1 MSQTR
6 PQSKGL
12 LYVVS
17 APSGAG
23 KTSLVAAL
31 LQQLAQVEV
40 SVSHTTRPMRP
51 GEQDGVNYHFV
62 QQQAFQALVAE
73 GAFFEHAQVF
83 GNFYGTSRLAI
94 NQRLDAG
101 VDVILEIDWQG
112 AQQVRQQ
119 QPDAI
124 GIFILPP
131 SLQALRERLNGRGQD
146 STEVIE
152 GRMQQAIS
160 EMSHWHEYD
169 YLLINDD
176 FSQALA
182 ELRAIFVAKR
192 LELAKQRLN
201 NAALLAEL
209 LPVSVASNKG
219 Q

>member
-1 MSQTR
+1 MSLPKGLT
-6 PQSKGL
+6 KGL

-31 LQQLAQVEV
+31 LQKLAQVEV

-62 QQQAFQALVAE
+62 DQPAFQALINQ

-94 NQRLDAG
+94 NQRLEAG
-101 VDVILEIDWQG
+101 MDVILEIDWQG

-131 SLQALRERLNGRGQD
+131 SLQALRERLNARGQD
-146 STEVIE
+146 SEAVIE
-152 GRMQQAIS
+152 GRMQQAMS
-160 EMSHWHEYD
+160 EMSHWQEYD
-169 YLLINDD
+169 YLIINDD
-176 FSQALA
+176 FSQALS
-182 ELRAIFVAKR
+182 ELNAIFVAKR
-192 LELAKQRLN
+192 LELAKQRTK

-209 LPVSVASNKG
+209 ALTQA
-219 Q
+219 

>member
-1 MSQTR
+1 M
-6 PQSKGL
+6 PQVKGR

-23 KTSLVAAL
+23 KTSLIAAL
-31 LQQLAQVEV
+31 LQQVNKLEV
-40 SVSHTTRPMRP
+40 SISHTTRAMRP

-62 QQQAFQALVAE
+62 NPAAFQALIDE
-73 GAFFEHAQVF
+73 KAFFEHAEVF

-94 NQRLDAG
+94 NQRLEAG

-112 AQQVRQQ
+112 AQQVRKQL
-119 QPDAI
+119 PEAI

-131 SLQALRERLNGRGQD
+131 SLQALSERLNNRGQD
-146 STEVIE
+146 SAEIIE

-160 EMSHWHEYD
+160 EMSHWQEYD

-176 FSQALA
+176 FNQALN
-182 ELRAIFVAKR
+182 ELKAIFVAKR
-192 LELAKQRLN
+192 LELAKQRVE

-209 LPVSVASNKG
+209 VPSKA
-219 Q
+219 